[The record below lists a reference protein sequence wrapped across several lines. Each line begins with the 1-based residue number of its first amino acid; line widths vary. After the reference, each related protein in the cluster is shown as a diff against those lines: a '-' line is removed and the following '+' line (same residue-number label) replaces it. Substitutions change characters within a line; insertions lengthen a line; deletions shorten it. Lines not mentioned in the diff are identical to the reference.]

1 MKNKMLKRTN
11 ALLIII
17 LCALGFSS
25 CEQPLVKY
33 GVPPSHHTYPP
44 TEEIQDLQENE

>member
-1 MKNKMLKRTN
+1 MKSKMLKRTN

-33 GVPPSHHTYPP
+33 GVPASFQNPP
-44 TEEIQDLQENE
+44 AEEIQDLQENE